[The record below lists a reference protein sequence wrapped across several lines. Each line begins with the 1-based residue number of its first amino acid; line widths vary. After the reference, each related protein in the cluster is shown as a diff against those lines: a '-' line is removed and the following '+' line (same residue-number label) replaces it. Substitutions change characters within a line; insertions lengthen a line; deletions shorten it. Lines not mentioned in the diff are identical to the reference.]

1 MPPKALFYHYGKQV
15 GVAPFVVQLQP
26 GERHAYEVGLPGHIT
41 RKLVLD
47 GTKTEITVGLREDPG
62 TFIRRSPAF

>member
-1 MPPKALFYHYGKQV
+1 
-15 GVAPFVVQLQP
+15 VVQLKR

-47 GTKTEITVGLREDPG
+47 GTKTELTVGLREDAG

>member
-1 MPPKALFYHYGKQV
+1 VPLK
-15 GVAPFVVQLQP
+15 P

-47 GTKTEITVGLREDPG
+47 GSKTELTVGLREEP
-62 TFIRRSPAF
+62 R